1 MSKEVSICT
10 KNTQQQKISTRLNRI
25 EGQIRGINKMVE
37 ENRSCM
43 EILNQISST
52 QAALKGVW
60 LEVVRNHLNSC
71 IKNGISSGKNFE
83 DLADELILHLEKIK

>member
-1 MSKEVSICT
+1 MNKEISICT

-37 ENRSCM
+37 ENRNCM

-60 LEVVRNHLNSC
+60 VEVVRNHLNTC
-71 IKNGISSGKNFE
+71 VKNGISSGKKFE

>member
-1 MSKEVSICT
+1 MFCLKSSK
-10 KNTQQQKISTRLNRI
+10 QQKISTRLNRI

-37 ENRSCM
+37 ENRNCM

-60 LEVVRNHLNSC
+60 VEVVRNHLNTC
-71 IKNGISSGKNFE
+71 VKNGISSGKKFE
-83 DLADELILHLEKIK
+83 DLADELILQLEKIK